1 MDAGGSSSTSRNLRH
16 NRYMTDAHSERIARI
31 TRDFSAALDRLIAR
45 LESVDPAAAERPRAD
60 GGWSAAQI
68 GWHVATVNMA
78 FAGMLVGAVTRG
90 VAPAPAG
97 FVEPAWS
104 EVAARVPP
112 RLDAPSGSR
121 PPAGVTRIDAVQR
134 LRSSGELMRRALA
147 GLTPERGAGFILQS
161 PIVGTISMNQ
171 VGEWATAHIMR
182 HNAQAKSVL
191 GK

>member
-1 MDAGGSSSTSRNLRH
+1 
-16 NRYMTDAHSERIARI
+16 MTDAHSERIARV

-45 LESVDPAAAERPRAD
+45 LESADAAAAERPRAD

-68 GWHVATVNMA
+68 GWHVATVNTV
-78 FAGMLVGAVTRG
+78 FAGVIVGAVTRN

-97 FVEPAWS
+97 FVEPAWN

-112 RLDAPSGSR
+112 RMNAPAGSH
-121 PPAGVTRIDAVQR
+121 PPAKVAARDAVER

-147 GLTPERGAGFILQS
+147 GLTPERGAGFIVES
-161 PIVGTISMNQ
+161 PIVGTISLNQ

-182 HNAQAKSVL
+182 HNAQAKAVL
-191 GK
+191 GR